1 MVLIVWNVDLIRQ
14 EAHGFDDSSG
24 DTFNNKGV
32 NVGNVISPDYTLL
45 SGLIWSKVSFKAL
58 WISLPWFLMSSSLGI
73 IKES

>member
-32 NVGNVISPDYTLL
+32 NVGNVIRPNDTLF
-45 SGLIWSKVSFKAL
+45 V
-58 WISLPWFLMSSSLGI
+58 WFDMIKGI
-73 IKES
+73 F